1 MDITKLTV
9 HELQDKMA
17 SKELTATEIAEAYAK
32 KIAEKEPEI
41 DAFVTVL
48 TNEAVDQ
55 AKKIDEDI
63 KAGKT
68 ADLELKTEM

>member
-32 KIAEKEPEI
+32 S
-41 DAFVTVL
+41 
-48 TNEAVDQ
+48 Q
-55 AKKIDEDI
+55 R
-63 KAGKT
+63 
-68 ADLELKTEM
+68 